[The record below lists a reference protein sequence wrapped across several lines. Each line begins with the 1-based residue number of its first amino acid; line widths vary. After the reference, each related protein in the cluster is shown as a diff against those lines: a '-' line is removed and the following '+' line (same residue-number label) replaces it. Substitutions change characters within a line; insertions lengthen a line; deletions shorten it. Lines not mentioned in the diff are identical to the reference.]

1 MTLNKNNV
9 IDKLKSINYPGFSR
23 DIVSFGM
30 VKDVSISDNKI
41 KIILS
46 QSTSDQKILD
56 EIKGNIIKEL
66 SSIDDN
72 YNIDIIYKESPSLN
86 QGKPSISGTKD
97 IKNIIAIASGKGGVG
112 KSTVAINIAS
122 ELSKSY
128 KVGLL
133 DLDIY
138 GPSLPTLIGEDKVP
152 EIKGNNLLSPIEK
165 FGIKFMS
172 FGFLNSNN
180 DPAIWRGPM
189 VSKLTHQFF
198 DNVDWGELDYLILD
212 LPPGT
217 GDIQLTLVQKI
228 ALSGAVIIT
237 TPQDLAH
244 KDVQKGS
251 DMFNKVNAPVIGV
264 IENMSFFNINGQLE
278 DYKDS
283 SKISIDGVP
292 EKIKINT
299 DGTFSVNMKI
309 FQGKSALNE
318 SNRLDIPLLGSI
330 PLDPSLSLLSDLG
343 KPYVFEEANNETRK
357 VFTEIVNKIVEI
369 CCKQIASSNVNN

>member
-1 MTLNKNNV
+1 MSLNNKD
-9 IDKLKSINYPGFSR
+9 IIEKLKAINYPGFSR

-30 VKDVSISDNKI
+30 VKNIKISSDEI
-41 KIILS
+41 HIILS
-46 QSTSDQKILD
+46 KSTSDKKILD
-56 EIKGNIIKEL
+56 QIKKNIIEEL
-66 SSIDDN
+66 SSISDI
-72 YNIDIIYKESPSLN
+72 YNINIIYEESDNLKEKKSDIN
-86 QGKPSISGTKD
+86 RTKN

-112 KSTVAINIAS
+112 KSTVAINIAA

-138 GPSLPTLIGEDKVP
+138 GPSLPTLIGETKMP
-152 EIKGNNLLSPIEK
+152 EVKENNLLIPIEK

-172 FGFLNSNN
+172 FGFLNSND

-198 DNVDWGELDYLILD
+198 DNVDWGSLDYLILD

-228 ALSGAVIIT
+228 ALTGAIIVT

-251 DMFNKVNAPVIGV
+251 DMFNKVNTPVIGV
-264 IENMSFFNINGQLE
+264 IENMSYFEIKGKLNKYI
-278 DYKDS
+278 KDTDMV
-283 SKISIDGVP
+283 IDGIE
-292 EKIKINT
+292 EKIKINS
-299 DGTFSVNMKI
+299 DGSFLANIKI
-309 FQGKSALNE
+309 FKGTSAQKESERLNI
-318 SNRLDIPLLGSI
+318 SLLGSI
-330 PLDPSLSLLSDLG
+330 PLDPNLSLLSDLG
-343 KPYVFEEANNETRK
+343 KPYVFEDTSTQTEK
-357 VFTEIVNKIVEI
+357 VFSIITEKII
-369 CCKQIASSNVNN
+369 KILSKQMIS